1 MNFIQKRRMNM
12 EKEKVESK
20 EERHYRPYRRDPDD
34 PNHLIFP
41 SKPYSL
47 HRDMGPEPAPP
58 EGIKDQLRF
67 DKLPLDKV
75 MTLLQEYPEMKK
87 NADGVRFPGGHIRV
101 KLQNGSILE
110 GWLNAVDLQKFQR
123 EGLVRGWRAK
133 LR

>member
-1 MNFIQKRRMNM
+1 MEQKTA
-12 EKEKVESK
+12 

-47 HRDMGPEPAPP
+47 HRDMGPEPELPKDIP
-58 EGIKDQLRF
+58 DQLHF
-67 DKLPLDKV
+67 AKLPLDKV
-75 MTLLQEYPEMKK
+75 AVLLQEYPKAKK
-87 NADGVRFPGGHIRV
+87 NADGIRFVGGHIRV

-123 EGLVRGWRAK
+123 EGLARGWRAK